1 MNKKSCV
8 FEKICIFFSFCL
20 IFYGS
25 YLYIGESKLIDP
37 VNNVNVIAGEDKVVI
52 TDKGKDDNLATNG
65 EVIDPNSSKPG
76 EENNQ
81 TTSIPNHSTNNSSSG
96 QNTNTSPTAPP
107 SNQGSTS
114 NNNNNGTASNITP
127 PVDVT
132 PTIEQTND
140 SLRKK
145 LQDTYGITIKYGK
158 EITGYNVGG
167 MATTSIQEANDVNF
181 SLNEL
186 KANLEKY
193 PSGFFEEFQKTGMNL
208 SLYLIYS
215 YSDDAVTGVTD
226 STYSNVVISIA
237 TKFPFSDSFNHE
249 IYHYIEKFIE
259 TRGGYFKS
267 WELLNPNN
275 FTYGTVNSKLSYD
288 KTFLAD
294 SYFVN
299 NYAQTDEDEDR
310 ASIFEYMM
318 ADVECKCLE
327 AGLPIWKKAK
337 TMADAIDLFFTT
349 VNSNTVEYW
358 ERFI

>member
-1 MNKKSCV
+1 MNKKSYV

-20 IFYGS
+20 IFYGV
-25 YLYIGESKLIDP
+25 YLYIGETYLIDP
-37 VNNVNVIAGEDKVVI
+37 VKDVNVVLGEDKVVV
-52 TDKGKDDNLATNG
+52 TDKGKDNNLTTNG
-65 EVIDPNSSKPG
+65 EVVGSNDSKSS

-81 TTSIPNHSTNNSSSG
+81 TTTTPDPNPNNGGTSSP
-96 QNTNTSPTAPP
+96 NTPP
-107 SNQGSTS
+107 SNPGSES
-114 NNNNNGTASNITP
+114 NNNGNGTSSNTTP
-127 PVDVT
+127 PVEIT
-132 PTIEQTND
+132 PTVEQTND
-140 SLRKK
+140 SIRKN
-145 LQDTYGITIKYGK
+145 LQDTYGITIKYGN

-167 MATTSIQEANDVNF
+167 MATIGLQDASDITSALSN
-181 SLNEL
+181 L
-186 KANLEKY
+186 KTNLEKY
-193 PSGFFEEFQKTGMNL
+193 PSGFFKEFQKTGMNL
-208 SLYLIYS
+208 SVYLIYS
-215 YSDDAVTGVTD
+215 YSDDTVTGVTD

-267 WELLNPNN
+267 WELLNPMD

-299 NYAQTDEDEDR
+299 NYAQTDADEDR
-310 ASIFEYMM
+310 ASTFEYMM

-327 AGLPIWKKAK
+327 SSSPIWRKAK
-337 TMADAIDLFFTT
+337 TIADAIDLFFTT
-349 VNSNTVEYW
+349 VNSTTVEYW